1 MQHQKCVFRN
11 FALPVP
17 TFDHLKEFQRE
28 YEQQNQIKLTNSQ
41 TLAIIL
47 EQHKQ
52 QMAVAA

>member
-28 YEQQNQIKLTNSQ
+28 YEQQNKIKLTNSQ

-47 EQHKQ
+47 QQHKEQ
-52 QMAVAA
+52 REASA